1 MNIAYAPQSKYWNL
15 NIPHPNQNP
24 KRKLKESLWQFPLL
38 GETASRREERSPIC
52 MHGPLWR
59 RTGRFRVL
67 PVLQLLLHIA
77 SCCCTQYTHSRVV
90 AAART
95 RSAALLRPWED
106 SSLGWWPRPR
116 SGTERLGGAPWV
128 YCARAC
134 STTKCQSDVNR
145 LRPILELSDKI
156 FPRPTKDVSPFPG
169 QFEIEAWC
177 DFAMSCQSMSH
188 IYICELLVIYTTW
201 HETAWAP
208 NSSGHFQSRAGPS
221 LVLGWRQ
228 YSQAD
233 LLSLR
238 SAKD

>member
-1 MNIAYAPQSKYWNL
+1 MKVSYAPQSKYSNV

-24 KRKLKESLWQFPLL
+24 KRKLKESLSQFHWN
-38 GETASRREERSPIC
+38 GETASRREEGSPIC

-67 PVLQLLLHIA
+67 PVLLLLHIA
-77 SCCCTQYTHSRVV
+77 SCCCTQYTAELRLLHTLGQQRCFDPG
-90 AAART
+90 RT
-95 RSAALLRPWED
+95 RAWV
-106 SSLGWWPRPR
+106 
-116 SGTERLGGAPWV
+116 GGQGQDRARRGSEEPPWV

-145 LRPILELSDKI
+145 PRPILELSDKI
-156 FPRPTKDVSPFPG
+156 FPRPTKGFFPFPG

-188 IYICELLVIYTTW
+188 ICELLVFYTAW

-208 NSSGHFQSRAGPS
+208 NSSGQFQSRAGPS